1 MIDNQQAGRNL
12 MLLRLQKGLSQ
23 QGLAELCNVTH
34 QAVSKWENGA
44 ALPDV
49 QTLLFLSTY
58 YGVSMEEILTGR
70 ISLDAEEEA
79 ALPAVPETPTP
90 SPIPE
95 TPPVPPVPEEQPA
108 PEAPSAPDA
117 PAVPVLSWEQILDL
131 APFASRETLD
141 RLAER
146 CMEQADESHICD
158 LAPFVSKACL
168 DRMVRKLLHARR
180 GLAFKLAP
188 FLSRE
193 TLDWLILNG
202 QADESGREE
211 QEG

>member
-49 QTLLFLSTY
+49 QTLLFLSSY

-79 ALPAVPETPTP
+79 ALPAVPDTPP
-90 SPIPE
+90 APPIPE
-95 TPPVPPVPEEQPA
+95 TPPVPETPPA
-108 PEAPSAPDA
+108 PDTPEV
-117 PAVPVLSWEQILDL
+117 PALSWEQILEL
-131 APFASRETLD
+131 APFASRNTLD

-146 CMEQADESHICD
+146 CLEQTDESHICD

-168 DRMVRKLLHARR
+168 DRMVKKLLHARR
-180 GLAFKLAP
+180 SLAFKLAP

-202 QADESGREE
+202 QPDENGREARE
-211 QEG
+211 KE

>member
-12 MLLRLQKGLSQ
+12 MLLRLQRGLSQ

-49 QTLLFLSTY
+49 QTLLFLSSF

-79 ALPAVPETPTP
+79 ALPAVPETPP
-90 SPIPE
+90 APPIPE
-95 TPPVPPVPEEQPA
+95 TLPA
-108 PEAPSAPDA
+108 PEAPPAPDVPDA
-117 PAVPVLSWEQILDL
+117 PALSWEQILEL
-131 APFASRETLD
+131 APFASRDVLD

-146 CMEQADESHICD
+146 CLEQADESHICD

-180 GLAFKLAP
+180 SLAFKLAP

-202 QADESGREE
+202 QPDENGREAR
-211 QEG
+211 EGE